1 MSPGGF
7 TSVIPKRIAAILACP
22 KCKSKPIIDGAVF
35 CAHCGTSYPIEGN
48 VPILHV
54 ENARREIEEEILKVK
69 STKNLT
75 SFSEAI
81 SREKEGRFLLSP
93 QYGSVDSTTEL
104 PSFIYR
110 IGKRLYP
117 PAPVLNQVI
126 GEKRQPLV
134 NKFRNGLIL
143 NVGCGSDF
151 IQEGI
156 INFDLDLLPGVDVV
170 GNGENLPFLDEQFD
184 LIISQA
190 VLEHVK
196 RPRRIVNEIYRVL
209 KHGGYIY
216 VESPFLQEY
225 HGFPLDFRRYTITG
239 LENLLSQFKKIE
251 SGVCGGPSA
260 TFGRIFREYLAS
272 FSDNLYVHQILKIL
286 AGWLIFPLRY
296 LDLYLNE
303 KKYAHII
310 AMGIYYIGQKADQRK
325 STDAACI
332 ES

>member
-1 MSPGGF
+1 M
-7 TSVIPKRIAAILACP
+7 IPERIAAILACP
-22 KCKSKPIIDGAVF
+22 KCKSKPIVGKAVF
-35 CAHCGTSYPIEGN
+35 CPHCRFHYEIKED
-48 VPILHV
+48 VPIMHV
-54 ENARREIEEEILKVK
+54 ENGRREIEEEILKVK
-69 STKNLT
+69 STDNLT

-81 SREKEGRFLLSP
+81 NKEKEGRFLLSP
-93 QYGSVDSTTEL
+93 QYGNADSATEL
-104 PSFIYR
+104 PSFIYE

-117 PAPVLNQVI
+117 PAPVLNHVI
-126 GEKRQPLV
+126 AEKRQPLV

-143 NVGCGSDF
+143 NVGSGGDF

-170 GNGENLPFLDEQFD
+170 GNGENLPFLGEQFD
-184 LIISQA
+184 LVVSQA

-209 KHGGYIY
+209 KHGGYVY

-225 HGFPLDFRRYTITG
+225 HGFPLDFQRYTITG
-239 LENLLSQFKKIE
+239 LENLLSRFKKIE
-251 SGVCGGPSA
+251 SGVCAGPSA

-296 LDLYLNE
+296 LDLYLNK
-303 KKYAHII
+303 KKYAHVI
-310 AMGIYYIGQKADQRK
+310 AMGFYYIGQKVDQNK